1 MKILKRNFFERDTLL
16 VARELLGTILVRH
29 YNGRRMSGMVI
40 ETEAYL
46 GADDSASHAFRGK
59 TPRNQIMFGPAG
71 IAYVYFTYGMHHLL
85 NVVTEAQD
93 NPRAVLFRAI
103 MPLRGQRQ
111 MEALRGKRGKELAN
125 GPAKLCRAMAI
136 DLSLNAWDLTR
147 GKKLWLENH
156 NTIPENFICI
166 GPRIGIDYAAS
177 KDRDALWRFWVR
189 KDIHHAHLYSRKL
202 ETQPSFHNRR

>member
-1 MKILKRNFFERDTLL
+1 MGILKRNFFERDTLL
-16 VARELLGTILVRH
+16 VARQLLGTKLVRH
-29 YNGRRMSGMVI
+29 HNGRRMSGMVI

-103 MPLRGQRQ
+103 MPLRGRRQ
-111 MEALRGKRGKELAN
+111 MEAFRGKRGTELTN
-125 GPAKLCRAMAI
+125 GPAKLCQAMAI

-156 NTIPENFICI
+156 NTIPENFICPS
-166 GPRIGIDYAAS
+166 PRIGIDYAAS
-177 KDRDALWRFWVR
+177 KDKEALWRFWVR
-189 KDIHHAHLYSRKL
+189 KEFMAILQKSAPH
-202 ETQPSFHNRR
+202 EFI

>member
-1 MKILKRNFFERDTLL
+1 MGILKRNFFERDTRL
-16 VARELLGTILVRH
+16 VASQLLGTKLVRH
-29 YNGRRMSGMVI
+29 CNGRRLSGMVI

-71 IAYVYFTYGMHHLL
+71 IAYVYFTYGKHHLL

-103 MPLRGQRQ
+103 MPLRGRRQ
-111 MEALRGKRGKELAN
+111 MEASRGKRGRELAN
-125 GPAKLCRAMAI
+125 GPAKLCQAMTI
-136 DLSLNAWDLTR
+136 DLSLNAWDLTC

-156 NTIPENFICI
+156 NAIPENFICS
-166 GPRIGIDYAAS
+166 GPRIGIDYATP
-177 KDRDALWRFWVR
+177 KDREAPWRFWVR
-189 KDIHHAHLYSRKL
+189 KDFTASLL
-202 ETQPSFHNRR
+202 

>member
-1 MKILKRNFFERDTLL
+1 MEILKRDFFERDTLL
-16 VARELLGTILVRH
+16 VARELLGKLLI
-29 YNGRRMSGMVI
+29 RRYRSRRLSGMVI

-59 TPRNQIMFGPAG
+59 TPRNHIMFGPAG

-93 NPRAVLFRAI
+93 TPRAVLFRAI
-103 MPLRGQRQ
+103 MPLRGQSQ
-111 MEALRGKRGKELAN
+111 MEALRGKRGRELTN
-125 GPAKLCRAMAI
+125 GPAKLCQAMAI

-156 NTIPENFICI
+156 YTIPENSICI

-177 KDRDALWRFWVR
+177 KDRDAPRRFWVR
-189 KDIHHAHLYSRKL
+189 KDTQHAHLFSRKL
-202 ETQPSFHNRR
+202 ETQPSLL